1 MANEL
6 EAVQE
11 GDLIAGYEFT
21 EARRPMHSWQPETRL
36 MFEVLADAIRVYQ
49 GEVRVPALQ
58 RAETEAW
65 MFDRWRDADDSVF
78 TFGSICLALGI
89 DRDRLRA
96 GLIASKGNMWRR
108 IGRRS
113 PARNMNEV
121 SANQV
126 RSRQGVGSRRA

>member
-1 MANEL
+1 LNSEIEVADDYL
-6 EAVQE
+6 AR
-11 GDLIAGYEFT
+11 YEFT
-21 EARRPMHSWQPETRL
+21 EARRPMHSWAPHLKL

-58 RAETEAW
+58 RAEVEAW

-89 DRDRLRA
+89 DREKLRA
-96 GLIASKGNMWRR
+96 GLIASKGNLGRR
-108 IGRRS
+108 ICRRS

-121 SANQV
+121 SAIQV